1 MRHRWDLLGHPMILP
16 AKVLETTADRS
27 SMGEVKAVTDS
38 EFEGALSESEWVLVD
53 FWAEWC
59 GPCKAI
65 APILNDL
72 ASERDILVAKVDTD
86 ANTMH
91 AARLGVRG
99 IPALFLFRNGTMV
112 DNKSGMMSK
121 AALTSWVDNHMTAD
135 DF

>member
-1 MRHRWDLLGHPMILP
+1 MRQRWDLHGRPINST
-16 AKVLETTADRS
+16 AKVLETTVNRLC
-27 SMGEVKAVTDS
+27 MGEVKAVTDS
-38 EFEGALSESEWVLVD
+38 EFEGTLNENEWVLVD

-72 ASERDILVAKVDTD
+72 AQERDILVAKVDTD

-121 AALTSWVDNHMTAD
+121 AALTTWVDNHMTAD

>member
-1 MRHRWDLLGHPMILP
+1 MRQRWDLHGRPINST
-16 AKVLETTADRS
+16 AKVLETTVNRLC
-27 SMGEVKAVTDS
+27 MGEVKAVTDS
-38 EFEGALSESEWVLVD
+38 EFEATLNESEWVLVD

-72 ASERDILVAKVDTD
+72 AQDRDILVAKVDTD

-121 AALTSWVDNHMTAD
+121 AALTTWVDNHMTAD

>member
-1 MRHRWDLLGHPMILP
+1 MILP
-16 AKVLETTADRS
+16 AKVLETTTSRRI
-27 SMGEVKAVTDS
+27 MGEVRAITDS
-38 EFEGALSESEWVLVD
+38 EFESTINDNEWVLVD

-72 ASERDILVAKVDTD
+72 AEEREILVAKVDTD

-99 IPALFLFRNGTMV
+99 IPALFLFHNGAIV
-112 DNKSGMMSK
+112 DNLRGMTSK
-121 AALTSWVDNHMTAD
+121 AALSKWVDNHMTAD

>member
-1 MRHRWDLLGHPMILP
+1 MRQRWDLHGRPINST
-16 AKVLETTADRS
+16 AKVLETTGNRLY
-27 SMGEVKAVTDS
+27 MGEVKAVTDS
-38 EFEGALSESEWVLVD
+38 EFEATLNESEWVLVD

-72 ASERDILVAKVDTD
+72 AQDRDILVAKVDTD

-121 AALTSWVDNHMTAD
+121 AALTTWVDNHMTAD

>member
-1 MRHRWDLLGHPMILP
+1 MLIDF
-16 AKVLETTADRS
+16 KDEDF
-27 SMGEVKAVTDS
+27 DS
-38 EFEGALSESEWVLVD
+38 KIKNEDVSVIQFSA
-53 FWAEWC
+53 AWC

-121 AALTSWVDNHMTAD
+121 AALTAWVDNHMTAD